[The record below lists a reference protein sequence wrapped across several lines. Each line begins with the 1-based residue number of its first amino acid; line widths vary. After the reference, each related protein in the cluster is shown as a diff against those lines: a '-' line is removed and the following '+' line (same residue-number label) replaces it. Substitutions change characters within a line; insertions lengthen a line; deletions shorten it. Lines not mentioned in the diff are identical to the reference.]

1 MKKVVVKYKLKNHD
15 DFETKMNEVDVDF
28 GSMYWQHDRIYVP
41 KNYKPGANFPRLVMR
56 TEMKAIDRPAR
67 YELIL
72 KRHIVDSG
80 ADIVDA
86 TVVRDYVEAVNIIQ
100 QLGFKQL
107 AEVSKKRRSSSIGE
121 TMIYLDSVDGVPG
134 YYIKMEAPIKE
145 NDKIDSLRTDL
156 VETLESIDDQNT
168 RVEEPYFVTLNDN
181 FDK

>member
-1 MKKVVVKYKLKNHD
+1 MKKVIVKYKLKNHD
-15 DFETKMNEVDVDF
+15 DFEAKMNEVDVDF

-41 KNYKPGANFPRLVMR
+41 KNYKAGMNFPRLIMR

-72 KRHIVDSG
+72 KRHIEDSG
-80 ADIVDA
+80 VDIVDA

-121 TMIYLDSVDGVPG
+121 TKIHLDKVDNVAG
-134 YYIKMEAPIKE
+134 YYVKMEATIKDGE
-145 NDKIDSLRTDL
+145 KVESLRTDL
-156 VETLESIDDQNT
+156 TETLESIDDQNT
-168 RVEEPYFVTLNDN
+168 KIEEPYFEVLG
-181 FDK
+181 K